1 MKLSALAEHLGATL
15 DGDPDLEITSASGLE
30 DAGPGQ
36 LTFVANPRYVPLAR
50 TTRASA
56 VLVDPAFGPI
66 SAATLRIANPY
77 LAFARA
83 LELLYT
89 LPSYPPGIHPTAV
102 IAPSAHVSPDA
113 HIGAYAVI
121 GDNVVLGPKAII
133 LPHVVL
139 YPGAQIGS
147 HFFAHAHAVVRENCR
162 LGDHVTLQNGV
173 IIGADGFGFARHT
186 SSATGTAW
194 HKIPQTGPTILEDNV
209 EVQANSTIDRAS
221 IGETRIGSGA
231 KIDNLVQVGHG
242 SSVGA
247 DTLLCAQVGLAGSTH
262 VGRNVILAGQVGVAG
277 HCTIGDGAV
286 ATAQSGIPGDVP
298 AGMTVSGYP
307 AFDNRKWLRS
317 VAIFQRLPDIIRDI
331 KARNASQPTAES
343 NIRLKTSGLESIKG
357 E

>member
-1 MKLSALAEHLGATL
+1 MKLSHLAEQLGATL
-15 DGDPDLEITSASGLE
+15 NGDPDLDITSAAGLE

-56 VLVDPAFGPI
+56 VLVDPAFETI

-77 LAFARA
+77 LAFASA
-83 LELLYT
+83 LELLYK
-89 LPSYPPGIHPTAV
+89 LPAYVPGIHPTAV
-102 IAPSAHVSPDA
+102 ISASAQIGPNA
-113 HIGAYAVI
+113 HMGAYVVI
-121 GDNVVLGPKAII
+121 GDNVTIGPNAII
-133 LPHVVL
+133 LPHVVI
-139 YPGAQIGS
+139 YAGAQIGS

-173 IIGADGFGFARHT
+173 IIGADGFGFARL
-186 SSATGTAW
+186 SSPAPGTAW
-194 HKIPQTGPTILEDNV
+194 QKIPQTGPTILEDNV

-221 IGETRIGSGA
+221 IGETRIGPGS

-262 VGRNVILAGQVGVAG
+262 VGNNVILAGQVGVAG
-277 HCTIGDGAV
+277 HCNIGDGAV

-298 AGMTVSGYP
+298 AGVTVSGYP

-317 VAIFQRLPDIIRDI
+317 AAIFQRLPEIIRDL
-331 KARNASQPTAES
+331 KAAARNTTPADATPES
-343 NIRLKTSGLESIKG
+343 AIKTSTD
-357 E
+357 